1 MAHDER
7 EKYLIRYAGDFAPFV
22 VERAEGAWVTTTEG
36 QRVLDFTSG
45 QISSTLGH
53 NHPRIVEAVQ
63 RSLNEVIHL
72 NSWMVNE
79 DVLELARRLAELLPE
94 PLVRSMLLNVGSE
107 TNEVAFRLAKAYT
120 GKFEM
125 VGLTRGYHG
134 LLAGTNSVTFSMGH
148 SGYGPL
154 MPGSFAIP
162 APYEYRCP
170 IRHCANACDKL
181 CLDVGFETVD
191 QASVGSLAGMVVEP
205 VLSTGGIIPLP
216 EGYLEAA
223 KQKCEERDMLLIVDE
238 AQTGFGRVGSMF
250 AFEQDG
256 RGGPGDGG
264 TTGGRDGRNP
274 PGEPGDPSEQSAP
287 GEADASGQSGQ
298 STGPGEPAGV
308 VPDILTVSKTLGGGV
323 PLGATITSAEIEN
336 RCVERGF
343 LHLSTHVSDPMPAAA
358 GIAVLDV
365 LREEN
370 LVARAAEL
378 GDYLFAGLHAL
389 QERHPEIGD
398 VRGRG
403 LLAGVELVTD
413 RATKEPASALGAAVT
428 AECLRLGLSMNIV
441 KGDGSQTNCLRLAPP
456 LSITREEVDIA
467 VGILDQALTNCKRR
481 RTAEAR

>member
-148 SGYGPL
+148 KGYGPH

-170 IRHCANACDKL
+170 IRHCENACDKL

-223 KQKCEERDMLLIVDE
+223 KRKCEERDMLLIVDE

-256 RGGPGDGG
+256 RDGRGNGDGQ
-264 TTGGRDGRNP
+264 GGVN
-274 PGEPGDPSEQSAP
+274 EQ
-287 GEADASGQSGQ
+287 GGVDEQG
-298 STGPGEPAGV
+298 GV
-308 VPDILTVSKTLGGGV
+308 VPDILTVSKTLGGGI
-323 PLGATITSAEIEN
+323 PLGATVTSAEIED

-378 GDYLFAGLHAL
+378 GDHLFAQLRAL
-389 QERHPEIGD
+389 QERHVEIGD

-403 LLAGVELVTD
+403 LLVGVELVAD
-413 RATKEPASALGAAVT
+413 RATKQPANALGAAVT
-428 AECLRLGLSMNIV
+428 TECLRLGLSMNIV

-467 VGILDQALTNCKRR
+467 VGILDQALTNCKQRSVPD
-481 RTAEAR
+481 TE